1 MQRVPPWASACTATT
16 PPPPLAESE
25 LMQTFVPYGRN
36 FEYNALCL
44 DDKRLG
50 KQRVEA
56 WQILRALRGETKGWR
71 NHPATRMWEGHAGPL
86 AHYGWWMCYIWHR
99 RGFQDSLSK
108 KFIFSTEWQTWD
120 GNTIPSWLDNP
131 EVMESHQSNLLRKNP
146 DHYGWYGWEVPDDL
160 PYVWPVKDL
169 GWTPDQKVTF

>member
-1 MQRVPPWASACTATT
+1 
-16 PPPPLAESE
+16 
-25 LMQTFVPYGRN
+25 MQTFVPYGKN

-56 WQILRALRGETKGWR
+56 WQIVRALRGETKGWR

-86 AHYGWWMCYIWHR
+86 CYYGMWMCWTWMK
-99 RGFQDSLSK
+99 RGFKDSLYE
-108 KFIFSTEWQTWD
+108 KFVRSTEFAQWNAWSV
-120 GNTIPSWLDNP
+120 PSWLDHP
-131 EVMESHQSNLLRKNP
+131 GVMESHQSNLLQKNP

-169 GWTPDQKVTF
+169 GWTPDQKVTFQ